1 MATEWTPWIHVHV
14 RWAQLLPTQLMRFLF
29 VINCTMKI
37 IRPIIY
43 VLLIAVSALA
53 ASAAPVKIHGQ
64 ITDENNDALE
74 FVTIKVEGTAIG
86 ATSDLDGKYSLSVA
100 EADTIRLSFTCQG

>member
-1 MATEWTPWIHVHV
+1 M
-14 RWAQLLPTQLMRFLF
+14 PTQLMRFLF

-37 IRPIIY
+37 ILPIIY

-64 ITDENNDALE
+64 ITDENNEALE

-100 EADTIRLSFTCQG
+100 EADTIRLSFTCIGYEESKRRLIDA